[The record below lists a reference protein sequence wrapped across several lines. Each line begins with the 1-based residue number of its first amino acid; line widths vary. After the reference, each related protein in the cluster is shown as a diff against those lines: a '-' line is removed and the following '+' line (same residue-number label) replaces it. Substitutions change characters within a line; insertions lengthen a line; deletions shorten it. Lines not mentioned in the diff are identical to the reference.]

1 MTLNISQL
9 QERLVGA
16 NFYDFRQVNDSIIRS
31 TRKDNDKAFAVYY
44 FDISQELPWTKE
56 KLTQYQDQVIG
67 KHYFEGRKSLQWNNY
82 LYFITSRDA
91 FKSEELLKT
100 KKLIENDRIYTRK
113 FVISEEELNSV
124 LKPKIVTSSDSRSH
138 ASILSVWIDR
148 LAEANIDDAVLCDAS
163 MPKRLEMI
171 ESSSSKPV
179 SKLKQLKPSEAA
191 DTSPFIRALNLKRFR
206 DYPIQKEFEF
216 GMVNLIFGPNGTGK
230 TSLFEAVE
238 LFYCGKNKRAN
249 KPSQQP
255 LPYNVIATLSD
266 GRTEEAT
273 DGRSSQFFRDR
284 NLTWYGQSE
293 VKTTYLCQS
302 FARFNFLD
310 TDAAVSI
317 SDSASRIDD
326 DLSKLL
332 VGPDASK
339 TWRNIERVHEAV
351 MANLKE
357 IRPYKDQMNEELDSI
372 KKSIEEASNMRT
384 LSDSIQTQ
392 LKSML
397 QRIGW
402 NDSQDEKESLA
413 SKLIEMLSEFQAL
426 AKQSI
431 DLTWIKA
438 PIFFNGIEK
447 YCHDTKRIIKKAEDD
462 VSQLE
467 GLQKKQKLLEK
478 EIQKYQDALEIVN
491 QTKRLLESGVLRRD
505 EDIAQEKNTV
515 AKYSGRLAGY
525 NEDAFTVFSFTDIN
539 DSIVSNREK
548 IKAELCKIENLMDTK
563 KKEYRQISELHDRSL
578 MLSQELRQ
586 IATRILQG
594 SPKPDECPL
603 CHTSFEPGEL
613 VKSININIDK
623 HFDGIANKLL
633 SEVQE
638 RETEL
643 SKVSSEK
650 AALFWLEKFC
660 EQSNLSFDTSVNS
673 VISEIEKTKRILA
686 SARIRVKA
694 LEREMHE
701 LESHGFSAAKFDKM
715 KEKLCELGFPHSV
728 SSKEALDNILSTI
741 DQKMK
746 DLNQKIHFE
755 NMHAKKLQQTIEGSL
770 GLIGIK
776 NQGIRD
782 IISSLKEKLLISDSI
797 RVKLNDFFFSFPW
810 SNDRPIAE
818 LLVEIQS
825 IREVSTE
832 LQRTLQEEKQAKT
845 IYTDGIKRQ
854 GRIND
859 KLNVLESRIDRLSK
873 AEKILAVLREKYSL
887 NSAMDTALQ
896 ENRSSIESIFLQI
909 HSPAEFIGIGS
920 SLKTLVRKGSNKEAS
935 LKEIST
941 GQRAAFAL
949 SIFLA
954 QNAHISEAAPPVLLF
969 DDPIAH
975 VDDLNSLSFL
985 DYLREIA
992 LSGKK
997 QIFFST
1003 ASNKLATLF
1012 ERKFDFLGPDEFKK
1026 FNFERAQ
1033 LPVMSDMFG

>member
-31 TRKDNDKAFAVYY
+31 TRKDNNKAFAVYY

-56 KLTQYQDQVIG
+56 KLTKYQDQVIG

-91 FKSEELLKT
+91 FKSKELLKR
-100 KKLIENDRIYTRK
+100 KELIENDRIYTRK

-124 LKPKIVTSSDSRSH
+124 LKPKIVTSSDSRPH

-148 LAEANIDDAVLCDAS
+148 LAEASIDDAVLCDAS

-206 DYPIQKEFEF
+206 DYPIQREFEF

-230 TSLFEAVE
+230 TSLFEAIE
-238 LFYCGKNKRAN
+238 LFYCGKNKR
-249 KPSQQP
+249 SGGQQP
-255 LPYNVIATLSD
+255 LPYKIIANLSD
-266 GRTEEAT
+266 DRTEEAT
-273 DGRSSQFFRDR
+273 NDRSLQLFRDS

-293 VKTTYLCQS
+293 VKTNHLYQS

-351 MANLKE
+351 MVNLKE
-357 IRPYKDQMNEELDSI
+357 IRPYKVQMNEELESIEKSI
-372 KKSIEEASNMRT
+372 KKASNMRT

-397 QRIGW
+397 QQIGW

-413 SKLIEMLSEFQAL
+413 SKLIETLFEFEAL

-431 DLTWIKA
+431 DLTCIKA
-438 PIFFNGIEK
+438 PISFNGIEK
-447 YCHDTKRIIKKAEDD
+447 YCQDTKRIIKKAEED
-462 VSQLE
+462 VTQLE
-467 GLQKKQKLLEK
+467 ELQKKQKILKK
-478 EIQKYQDALEIVN
+478 EIQKYQDALEIAY
-491 QTKRLLESGVLRRD
+491 QAKRLIESGVLRRA
-505 EDIAQEKNTV
+505 EDIAQEKDTV
-515 AKYSGRLAGY
+515 AKYSDRLAGY

-548 IKAELCKIENLMDTK
+548 IKAGLCKIENLLDTK

-594 SPKPDECPL
+594 SHKPDECPL

-623 HFDGIANKLL
+623 HFDEIANKLL
-633 SEVQE
+633 SEIQE

-643 SKVSSEK
+643 SKASSEK

-660 EQSNLSFDTSVNS
+660 EQSSLSFDTSVNS
-673 VISEIEKTKRILA
+673 VISGIEKTKRILA
-686 SARIRVKA
+686 AARIRVKA
-694 LEREMHE
+694 LEHEMHE
-701 LESHGFSAAKFDKM
+701 LESQGFSAVKFDKM
-715 KEKLCELGFPHSV
+715 KKKLCELGFPHAV
-728 SSKEALDNILSTI
+728 SSKEVLDNLLSTI

-746 DLNQKIHFE
+746 DSNQKIHFE
-755 NMHAKKLQQTIEGSL
+755 NTQAKKLQQTIEGTL
-770 GLIGIK
+770 GLIENE
-776 NQGIRD
+776 NQGIRR
-782 IISSLKEKLLISDSI
+782 IISNLNDKLLISDSI

-810 SNDRPIAE
+810 PNDRPIAE

-825 IREVSTE
+825 IRKVSTE
-832 LQRTLQEEKQAKT
+832 LQKTLQEEKQAKT
-845 IYTDGIKRQ
+845 ICTEGIKRKDQ
-854 GRIND
+854 INN
-859 KLNVLESRIDRLSK
+859 KLNVLKPRIDRLSK
-873 AEKILAVLREKYSL
+873 VEKILAVLREEYSL

-896 ENRSSIESIFLQI
+896 ENRSSIESIFSQI

-954 QNAHISEAAPPVLLF
+954 QNAHISEAAPPVLLI
-969 DDPIAH
+969 DDPI
-975 VDDLNSLSFL
+975 DLKGLTL
-985 DYLREIA
+985 KDLIC
-992 LSGKK
+992 LLCP
-997 QIFFST
+997 ICMD
-1003 ASNKLATLF
+1003 SNQF
-1012 ERKFDFLGPDEFKK
+1012 I
-1026 FNFERAQ
+1026 
-1033 LPVMSDMFG
+1033 

>member
-9 QERLVGA
+9 QERLVRA

-31 TRKDNDKAFAVYY
+31 TRKDNDKTFAVYY
-44 FDISQELPWTKE
+44 FDISQKLPWTKE
-56 KLTQYQDQVIG
+56 KLTKYQDQVIG

-82 LYFITSRDA
+82 LYFITSRDT
-91 FKSEELLKT
+91 FKSKELLKT
-100 KKLIENDRIYTRK
+100 KELIENDRIYTRK

-124 LKPKIVTSSDSRSH
+124 LKPKIVTSSDSRPH

-148 LAEANIDDAVLCDAS
+148 LAEASIDDAILCDAS

-179 SKLKQLKPSEAA
+179 SKLKQLKPSKAA
-191 DTSPFIRALNLKRFR
+191 DTSPFIRALNLKCFR
-206 DYPIQKEFEF
+206 DYPIQREFEF

-230 TSLFEAVE
+230 TSLFEAIE
-238 LFYCGKNKRAN
+238 LFYCGKNKR
-249 KPSQQP
+249 SGGQQP
-255 LPYNVIATLSD
+255 LPYKIIANLSD
-266 GRTEEAT
+266 DRTEEAT
-273 DGRSSQFFRDR
+273 NDRSLQLFRDS

-293 VKTTYLCQS
+293 VKTNHLYQS

-357 IRPYKDQMNEELDSI
+357 IRPYKVQMNEELESIEKSI
-372 KKSIEEASNMRT
+372 KEASNMRT

-402 NDSQDEKESLA
+402 NDSRDEKESLA
-413 SKLIEMLSEFQAL
+413 SKLIETLSEFEAL

-438 PIFFNGIEK
+438 PIYFNGIEK
-447 YCHDTKRIIKKAEDD
+447 YCQDTKRIIKKAEED
-462 VSQLE
+462 VTQLE
-467 GLQKKQKLLEK
+467 ELQKKQKILKK
-478 EIQKYQDALEIVN
+478 EIQEYQEALEIAY
-491 QTKRLLESGVLRRD
+491 QAKRLIESGVLRRA
-505 EDIAQEKNTV
+505 EDIAQEKDTV
-515 AKYSGRLAGY
+515 AKYSDRLAGY

-539 DSIVSNREK
+539 DSIVSKREK
-548 IKAELCKIENLMDTK
+548 IKAGLCKIENLLDTK
-563 KKEYRQISELHDRSL
+563 KKEYRQISKLHDRSL

-594 SPKPDECPL
+594 SHKPDECPL

-623 HFDGIANKLL
+623 HFDEIANKLL
-633 SEVQE
+633 TEIQE

-643 SKVSSEK
+643 SKASSEK

-660 EQSNLSFDTSVNS
+660 EQSSLSFDISVNS
-673 VISEIEKTKRILA
+673 VISGIEKTKRILA
-686 SARIRVKA
+686 AARIRVKA
-694 LEREMHE
+694 LEREIHE
-701 LESHGFSAAKFDKM
+701 LESQGFSAVKFDKM
-715 KEKLCELGFPHSV
+715 KKKLCELGFPHAV
-728 SSKEALDNILSTI
+728 SSKEALDNLLSTI

-746 DLNQKIHFE
+746 DSNQKIHFE
-755 NMHAKKLQQTIEGSL
+755 NMRAKKLQQTIEGAL

-776 NQGIRD
+776 NQGIRHV
-782 IISSLKEKLLISDSI
+782 ISSLKEKLLISDSI

-810 SNDRPIAE
+810 PNNRPIAE

-825 IREVSTE
+825 IRKVSTE
-832 LQRTLQEEKQAKT
+832 LQKTLQEEKQAKT
-845 IYTDGIKRQ
+845 ICTEGIKRKDQ
-854 GRIND
+854 INN
-859 KLNVLESRIDRLSK
+859 KLNVLKPRIEQLSK
-873 AEKILAVLREKYSL
+873 AEKILAVLRKEYSL

-896 ENRSSIESIFLQI
+896 ENRSSIESIFSQI

-954 QNAHISEAAPPVLLF
+954 QNVHISEAAPPVILI

-985 DYLREIA
+985 DYLREIV

-1012 ERKFDFLGPDEFKK
+1012 ERKFDFLGPNKFKK
-1026 FNFERAQ
+1026 FNLERT
-1033 LPVMSDMFG
+1033 

>member
-56 KLTQYQDQVIG
+56 KLTKYQDQVIG

-91 FKSEELLKT
+91 FKSKELLKT
-100 KKLIENDRIYTRK
+100 KELIENDRIYTRK

-124 LKPKIVTSSDSRSH
+124 LKPKIVTSSDSRPH

-148 LAEANIDDAVLCDAS
+148 LAEANIDDAVLCDTS

-179 SKLKQLKPSEAA
+179 SKLKQLKPSKTA

-206 DYPIQKEFEF
+206 DYPIQREFEF

-230 TSLFEAVE
+230 TSLFEAIE
-238 LFYCGKNKRAN
+238 LFYCGKNKR
-249 KPSQQP
+249 SGGQQP
-255 LPYNVIATLSD
+255 LPYKIIANLSD
-266 GRTEEAT
+266 DRTEEAT
-273 DGRSSQFFRDR
+273 SDRPLQLFRDS
-284 NLTWYGQSE
+284 NLTWYGQFE
-293 VKTTYLCQS
+293 VKTNHLYQS

-339 TWRNIERVHEAV
+339 IWRNIERVHEAV

-357 IRPYKDQMNEELDSI
+357 IRPYKVQMNEELESIEKSI
-372 KKSIEEASNMRT
+372 KKASNMQT

-413 SKLIEMLSEFQAL
+413 SKLIETLSEFESL

-438 PIFFNGIEK
+438 SISFNGIEK
-447 YCHDTKRIIKKAEDD
+447 YCQDTKRIIKKAEED
-462 VSQLE
+462 VIQLE
-467 GLQKKQKLLEK
+467 ELQKKQKILKK
-478 EIQKYQDALEIVN
+478 EIQKYQDALEIAY
-491 QTKRLLESGVLRRD
+491 QAKRLIESGVLRRA
-505 EDIAQEKNTV
+505 EDIAQEKDTV
-515 AKYSGRLAGY
+515 AKYSDRLAGY
-525 NEDAFTVFSFTDIN
+525 NKDAFTAFSFTDIN

-548 IKAELCKIENLMDTK
+548 IKAELCKIENLLDTK
-563 KKEYRQISELHDRSL
+563 KKKYRQISELHDRSL

-594 SPKPDECPL
+594 SHKPDECPL
-603 CHTSFEPGEL
+603 CHTSFGPGEL

-623 HFDGIANKLL
+623 HFDEIANKLL
-633 SEVQE
+633 TEIQE

-643 SKVSSEK
+643 SKASSEK
-650 AALFWLEKFC
+650 AALFWFEKFC
-660 EQSNLSFDTSVNS
+660 EQSSLSFDTSVNS
-673 VISEIEKTKRILA
+673 VISWIEKTKRILA
-686 SARIRVKA
+686 AARIRVKA

-701 LESHGFSAAKFDKM
+701 LESQGFSAVKFDKM
-715 KEKLCELGFPHSV
+715 KKKLCELGFPHAV
-728 SSKEALDNILSTI
+728 SSKEALGNLLSTI

-746 DLNQKIHFE
+746 DSNQKIHFE
-755 NMHAKKLQQTIEGSL
+755 NMQAKKLQQTIEGTL

-776 NQGIRD
+776 NQEIRH
-782 IISSLKEKLLISDSI
+782 IVSSLKEKLLISDSI
-797 RVKLNDFFFSFPW
+797 RVKLNYFFFSFPW
-810 SNDRPIAE
+810 PNDRPIAE

-825 IREVSTE
+825 IRKVSAE
-832 LQRTLQEEKQAKT
+832 LQKTLQEEKQAKT
-845 IYTDGIKRQ
+845 ICTEGIKRKDQ
-854 GRIND
+854 INN
-859 KLNVLESRIDRLSK
+859 KLNVLKPRIERLSK
-873 AEKILAVLREKYSL
+873 AEKILAVLREEYSL

-896 ENRSSIESIFLQI
+896 ENRSSIESIFSQI

-920 SLKTLVRKGSNKEAS
+920 SLKILVRKGSNKEAS

-954 QNAHISEAAPPVLLF
+954 QNAHISEAAPPVLLI

-1012 ERKFDFLGPDEFKK
+1012 ERKFDFLEPDEFKK
-1026 FNFERAQ
+1026 FNLERVQ
-1033 LPVMSDMFG
+1033 LSVMSDMSG

>member
-1 MTLNISQL
+1 MTLNVSQL
-9 QERLVGA
+9 QERLVRA

-56 KLTQYQDQVIG
+56 KLTKYQDQVIG

-91 FKSEELLKT
+91 FKSKELLKT

-124 LKPKIVTSSDSRSH
+124 LKPKIVTSSDSRPR

-179 SKLKQLKPSEAA
+179 SKLKRLKPSEAA
-191 DTSPFIRALNLKRFR
+191 YTSPFIRALNLKRFR
-206 DYPIQKEFEF
+206 DYPIQREFEF

-230 TSLFEAVE
+230 TSLFEAIE
-238 LFYCGKNKRAN
+238 LFYCGKNKR
-249 KPSQQP
+249 SGGQQP
-255 LPYNVIATLSD
+255 LPYKIIANLSD
-266 GRTEEAT
+266 DRTEEAT
-273 DGRSSQFFRDR
+273 NDRSLQLFRDS

-293 VKTTYLCQS
+293 VKTNYLYQS

-317 SDSASRIDD
+317 SDSVSMIDD

-357 IRPYKDQMNEELDSI
+357 IRPYKVQMNEELE
-372 KKSIEEASNMRT
+372 SIEKGIKEASNMRT

-413 SKLIEMLSEFQAL
+413 SKLIETLSEFEAL

-438 PIFFNGIEK
+438 PISFNGIKK
-447 YCHDTKRIIKKAEDD
+447 YCQDTKRIIKKAEED
-462 VSQLE
+462 VTKLE
-467 GLQKKQKLLEK
+467 ELQKKQKILKK
-478 EIQKYQDALEIVN
+478 EIQKYQDALEIAY
-491 QTKRLLESGVLRRD
+491 QAKRLIESGVLRRA
-505 EDIAQEKNTV
+505 EDIAQGKDTV
-515 AKYSGRLAGY
+515 AKYSDRLAGY

-548 IKAELCKIENLMDTK
+548 IKAELCKIENLLDTK
-563 KKEYRQISELHDRSL
+563 KKEYRKISELHDRSL

-594 SPKPDECPL
+594 SHKPDECPL

-623 HFDGIANKLL
+623 HFDEIANKLL
-633 SEVQE
+633 TEIQE

-643 SKVSSEK
+643 SKASSEK

-660 EQSNLSFDTSVNS
+660 EQSSLSFDTSVNS
-673 VISEIEKTKRILA
+673 VIAGIEKTKQILA
-686 SARIRVKA
+686 AARIRVKA
-694 LEREMHE
+694 LEGEIHE
-701 LESHGFSAAKFDKM
+701 LESQGFSAVKFDKM
-715 KEKLCELGFPHSV
+715 KKKLCELGFPHAV
-728 SSKEALDNILSTI
+728 SSKEALDNLLSTI

-746 DLNQKIHFE
+746 DSNQKIHFE
-755 NMHAKKLQQTIEGSL
+755 NMQAKKLLQTIEGTL
-770 GLIGIK
+770 RLIGIK
-776 NQGIRD
+776 NQEIKH
-782 IISSLKEKLLISDSI
+782 IVSSLKEKLLISDSI

-810 SNDRPIAE
+810 PNDRPIAK

-825 IREVSTE
+825 IRKVSTE
-832 LQRTLQEEKQAKT
+832 LQKTLQEEKQAKT
-845 IYTDGIKRQ
+845 ICAEGIKRKDQ
-854 GRIND
+854 INN
-859 KLNVLESRIDRLSK
+859 KLNVLKPRIERLSK
-873 AEKILAVLREKYSL
+873 AEKILAVLRKEYSL

-896 ENRSSIESIFLQI
+896 ENRSSIESIFSQI

-954 QNAHISEAAPPVLLF
+954 QNAHISEMAPPVLLI

-1012 ERKFDFLGPDEFKK
+1012 ERKFDFLEPDEFKK
-1026 FNFERAQ
+1026 FNLERTQ
-1033 LPVMSDMFG
+1033 LSDISDRPE